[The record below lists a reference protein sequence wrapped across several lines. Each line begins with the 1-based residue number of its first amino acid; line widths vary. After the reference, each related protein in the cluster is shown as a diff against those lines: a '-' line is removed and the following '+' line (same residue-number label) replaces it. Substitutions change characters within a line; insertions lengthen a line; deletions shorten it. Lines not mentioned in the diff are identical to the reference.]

1 MIDLKSPEPAKS
13 NGLILVAEDDKAIL
27 ELIDYNL
34 KLEGFKTCLV
44 GQGDEVFSAVQ
55 KHKPDLVL
63 LDLMLPG
70 EGGIEICKK
79 MRSTE
84 STKRIPV
91 IMLTAKSSETD
102 KVVGLEVGADDYV
115 TKPFSTKELMA
126 RVKASLR
133 RNKLIN
139 QTQKEVLQKGDLTID
154 LRSYKVSIGSQE
166 IGLTLTEYKLLRE
179 LMAAQGEVLSRG
191 DLVSIVMGPDVSV
204 TDRTIDVHLASLRKK
219 INPYADH
226 IETVRGVG
234 YRFKQ

>member
-1 MIDLKSPEPAKS
+1 MFDLKHTETQKS
-13 NGLILVAEDDKAIL
+13 QGLVLIAEDDKAIL

-44 GQGDEVFSAVQ
+44 SQGDEVLAQIQ
-55 KHKPDLVL
+55 KQKPDLVL

-70 EGGIEICKK
+70 ENGLEICKK
-79 MRSTE
+79 MRAQE
-84 STKRIPV
+84 STKKIPV

-115 TKPFSTKELMA
+115 TKPFSTKELVA

-133 RNKLIN
+133 RHKVIS
-139 QTQKEVLQKGDLTID
+139 QIQKDVLQKGDLAID
-154 LRSYKVSIGSQE
+154 LRSYKVTIRSVE
-166 IGLTLTEYKLLRE
+166 VGLTLTEYKILRE
-179 LMAAQGEVLSRG
+179 LMAAQGEVLSRQ
-191 DLVSIVMGPDVSV
+191 DLVHIVMGPDVSV

-219 INPYADH
+219 IGPYADH